1 MFFFSDST
9 MSNKRFYFVC
19 EKYIKF
25 NNEFNRHLISCDYAH
40 EKKSSRFMFHD
51 TYLKKNK
58 INDLRRHIEEKKN
71 ENKTLQLFINDLKTL
86 KKHTQYTTKIV
97 TIENIQKHNKIYDEN
112 LKFNETFFKNNVNRV
127 VQSARF

>member
-1 MFFFSDST
+1 
-9 MSNKRFYFVC
+9 MSNERFCFVC

-25 NNEFNRHLISCDYAH
+25 NNEFNRHLISCNYAY
-40 EKKSSRFMFHD
+40 EKKSPRLMFHD

-58 INDLRRHIEEKKN
+58 IDDLRRHIEKKKN
-71 ENKTLQLFINDLKTL
+71 KNEALQLFVNNLKIL

-112 LKFNETFFKNNVNRV
+112 LKFNKTFFKNDINRV
-127 VQSARF
+127 VQLAQF